1 MYLQFLLFIANAFL
15 PNGEILRMPCKTFAN
30 FSVVLHGHSLDATY
44 RTLENLD
51 EQMCKTECIIEG
63 QCKSINI
70 NKDMGICQLNDKS
83 AQNPNDR
90 VKTDAKSGW
99 TYFST
104 RYDEKHVG
112 ELCRATDPCR
122 TGEQCFDT
130 CTCPGYQCIDFDE
143 CTTGVHNCN
152 SNASCINAY
161 GSFSCQCNPGFVG
174 NGTMCTENIAY
185 KKPSS
190 HSSTSTIERI
200 LLVASFGN
208 DGNRTGEWQGC
219 SITAEDL
226 EPWWQ
231 VDLTRQAAVTSIR
244 IKNAATWG
252 QEKIN
257 PFDVSVGDDSSN
269 GGQNNALCV
278 KDGTLVSGE
287 LRKFDCPRLLLGRY
301 VTVFL
306 KRQQFLQVCE
316 LEVYEE
322 NIAYKK
328 PSSHS
333 STATIFGIPLVASYG
348 NDGYPTWDWERCSVT
363 ELNYSPWWQV
373 DLTRQAAVT
382 FVRIKN
388 AAAWDPERINPFD
401 VSVGDDSSNGG
412 RNNALCVK
420 DGTLDRGELK
430 KFDCPQILMGR
441 YVSIFLNRQEHLQVC
456 ELEVYEDS
464 AFKKPSEQSTK

>member
-1 MYLQFLLFIANAFL
+1 M
-15 PNGEILRMPCKTFAN
+15 EV
-30 FSVVLHGHSLDATY
+30 SWY
-44 RTLENLD
+44 RN
-51 EQMCKTECIIEG
+51 
-63 QCKSINI
+63 
-70 NKDMGICQLNDKS
+70 
-83 AQNPNDR
+83 
-90 VKTDAKSGW
+90 
-99 TYFST
+99 ST
-104 RYDEKHVG
+104 NR
-112 ELCRATDPCR
+112 
-122 TGEQCFDT
+122 
-130 CTCPGYQCIDFDE
+130 
-143 CTTGVHNCN
+143 
-152 SNASCINAY
+152 
-161 GSFSCQCNPGFVG
+161 
-174 NGTMCTENIAY
+174 ENIAY

-301 VTVFL
+301 SYYHATKCAVKTKKLVWRSL
-306 KRQQFLQVCE
+306 GTAIRLI
-316 LEVYEE
+316 EVQKLE

-456 ELEVYEDS
+456 ELEVYEGM
-464 AFKKPSEQSTK
+464 KILLIVKQS